1 MSDRVFQR
9 QTLRSKVMK
18 KFIVYTDGG
27 SRGNPGPGAL
37 GVVVKDEKEKVLK
50 QYGQTLGEVT
60 NNQAEYQAVVFALKK
75 LKSLIGKEEA
85 QKATVEI
92 RSDSELLIKQLRG
105 EYKILDEKIQPL
117 FLTVWNLRIDYHKV
131 ILTLILRE
139 ENGLADSLVNE
150 SLDQAGR
157 ERRLI

>member
-1 MSDRVFQR
+1 
-9 QTLRSKVMK
+9 MK